1 MTDHTAT
8 WWTLLCI
15 ASAINVAAWAASAL
29 ALRRRQAAVHP
40 ATRDAMRMQMALS
53 AVYVLGCA
61 YRSVFP
67 VFDIRRLCLFD
78 TLASSVIVG
87 RSVATLAELCFA
99 AQWALL
105 LRGVAR
111 SAGSAP
117 ALAVSHLVLPLIG
130 LAEVCSWYAVLTT
143 DNIGHVFE
151 ETIWGLAAALLV
163 ASLVFVWPRCRRELK
178 PVLAVCGA
186 AGLAYVAYMF
196 GVDVPMYWSRWAHDL
211 SAGRPFLTL
220 SEGVA
225 DASGRW
231 IVSHHWRDWQSEVT
245 WMTLYFTVAVWLSIS
260 LMHAPR
266 LWGAERSR
274 IGALPHDRAAPAR
287 DQEFAS

>member
-1 MTDHTAT
+1 MSANTTL
-8 WWTLLCI
+8 WWTLLCC
-15 ASAINVAAWAASAL
+15 ASAINVVAWVASAL
-29 ALRRRQAAVHP
+29 ALRRRQASVHP

-78 TLASSVIVG
+78 SQLSSVIVG
-87 RSVATLAELCFA
+87 RSVATVAELCFA

-111 SAGSAP
+111 SASSAP
-117 ALAVSHLVLPLIG
+117 ALAVSRLVLPLIA
-130 LAEVCSWYAVLTT
+130 LAELCSWYAVLTT

-163 ASLVFVWPRCRRELK
+163 ASLAFVWPHCRRELR
-178 PVLAVCGA
+178 PALALCGV

-196 GVDVPMYWSRWAHDL
+196 GVDVPMYWSRWIHDL
-211 SAGRPFLTL
+211 GVGRPFLTL
-220 SEGVA
+220 SQGVA

-231 IVSHHWRDWQSEVT
+231 IVSHHWRDWRSEVT

-266 LWGAERSR
+266 LWAAERSR
-274 IGALPHDRAAPAR
+274 IVARPRDRAAPTR
-287 DQEFAS
+287 GQEFAS